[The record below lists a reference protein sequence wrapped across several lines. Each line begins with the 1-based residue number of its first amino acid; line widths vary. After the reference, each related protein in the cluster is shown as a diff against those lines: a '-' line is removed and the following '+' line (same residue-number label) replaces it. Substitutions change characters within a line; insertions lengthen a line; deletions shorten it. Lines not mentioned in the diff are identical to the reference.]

1 VLCSML
7 MSSGVYPMIAQG
19 STPRGQPIA
28 DECRVGRSLPTV
40 QVHGG
45 GAHRSAVTKS
55 SAVVG
60 VVPGSERQAAQVRH
74 LTEPSEQCGQEP
86 FQDEAAI
93 PA

>member
-1 VLCSML
+1 
-7 MSSGVYPMIAQG
+7 MSAESVGPCRRFRCTGV
-19 STPRGQPIA
+19 
-28 DECRVGRSLPTV
+28 
-40 QVHGG
+40 